1 LGEISSNSAY
11 LSQLLRILFGTDL
24 HGSEPAF
31 RKLVNAAVK
40 YDADVLMLGGDLT
53 GKAIVPIIAVD
64 GHHEADLSGRT
75 VVVSTSAELV
85 ELEQTI
91 RLGGQYV
98 FRSTPDEV
106 EALRSDPAKV
116 EQLFHAAQRESLQSW
131 FDLAAERL
139 GPRDV
144 RAFVIAGNDDPFEID
159 DVLLGHPFVTSV
171 DHRTTEIA
179 DGISV
184 LGLGGS
190 TPTPWNTPRE
200 YADDDVGARVRELA
214 EQLPDPRASIW
225 NIHVP
230 PFGTGLDF
238 APEVGADLTMKVEAG
253 QQRLIPVGSRAIRDA
268 IVAYQPLVGLH
279 GHVHES
285 RGFAK
290 LGSTV
295 VVNPG
300 SEYSEGVLRAAFVV
314 VKRGKARV
322 QFLSA

>member
-1 LGEISSNSAY
+1 
-11 LSQLLRILFGTDL
+11 LSQPLRILFGTDL

-53 GKAIVPIIAVD
+53 GKAIVPIIAVN

-75 VVVSTSAELV
+75 VMVSTAAELA

-131 FDLAAERL
+131 FDLAEERL
-139 GPRDV
+139 GPRGV
-144 RAFVIAGNDDPFEID
+144 RAYVIAGNDDPFEID
-159 DVLLGHPFVTSV
+159 DVLLGHPFVASV

-184 LGLGGS
+184 LGFGGS

-230 PFGTGLDF
+230 PYGTGLDF
-238 APEVGADLTMKVEAG
+238 APEIGADLTMKMDAG
-253 QQRLIPVGSRAIRDA
+253 QQRLIPVGSQAVRDA

-300 SEYSEGVLRAAFVV
+300 SEYSEGVLRAAFIV